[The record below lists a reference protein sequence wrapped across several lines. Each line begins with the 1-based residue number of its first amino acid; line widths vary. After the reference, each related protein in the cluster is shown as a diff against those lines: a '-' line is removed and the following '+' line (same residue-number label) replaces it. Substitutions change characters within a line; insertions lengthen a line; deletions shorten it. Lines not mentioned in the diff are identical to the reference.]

1 MDCHEQES
9 CARTNR
15 TERVVRIRAANDALR
30 TQQRGGRLFITDGVC
45 RLDALV
51 PAIVAAVAAFD
62 EFTPDSDPYSE
73 HDFGALTVLGNRVLW
88 KIDYYD
94 RTLTAG
100 SPDPADESVTSR
112 VLTIMLAS
120 EY

>member
-1 MDCHEQES
+1 MDSHEQES
-9 CARTNR
+9 FAGDTR
-15 TERVVRIRAANDALR
+15 TEHASRVRALNDRLR
-30 TQQRGGRLFITDGVC
+30 TEQRGGRLLITAGIC

-51 PAIVAAVAAFD
+51 PVIVAAVAAFD
-62 EFTPDSDPYSE
+62 EFTTDNDLYSE
-73 HDFGALTVLGNRVLW
+73 HDFGALKVLGNRVLW

-100 SPDPADESVTSR
+100 SPDPADDSVTTR